1 MAAENPLSSMAQK
14 PGLDSAGESHAQSQL
29 SSGTRAYNNSFK
41 PVANCIP
48 GPNLRRLLVGVHV
61 EGKSLW
67 LAAEGHHLVRCGH
80 HRLLCCHCPSR
91 RIRLESQVVGKS
103 IPPNGSRYIQVGMN
117 MEITEVKIRPA
128 NEALV
133 KAYVSIVFDNCF
145 AVDNIR
151 VIKGPTGLFVSMP
164 NKKQRDGTYRQLAYP
179 ADAET
184 RMMIQPVNVG
194 HDLQP

>member
-1 MAAENPLSSMAQK
+1 
-14 PGLDSAGESHAQSQL
+14 
-29 SSGTRAYNNSFK
+29 
-41 PVANCIP
+41 
-48 GPNLRRLLVGVHV
+48 
-61 EGKSLW
+61 
-67 LAAEGHHLVRCGH
+67 
-80 HRLLCCHCPSR
+80 
-91 RIRLESQVVGKS
+91 
-103 IPPNGSRYIQVGMN
+103 MN

-194 HDLQP
+194 HNLQP

>member
-14 PGLDSAGESHAQSQL
+14 PGLDSAEESHAQSQL

-41 PVANCIP
+41 PVANC
-48 GPNLRRLLVGVHV
+48 V

-103 IPPNGSRYIQVGMN
+103 IPPNGSRDIQVGMN